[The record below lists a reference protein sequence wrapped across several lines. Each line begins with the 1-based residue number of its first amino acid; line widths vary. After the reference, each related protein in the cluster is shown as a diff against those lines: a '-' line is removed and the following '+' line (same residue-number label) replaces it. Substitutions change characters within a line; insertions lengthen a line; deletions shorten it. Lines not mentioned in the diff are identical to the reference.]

1 MVSLLHWCVLVG
13 NVTTL
18 ANFTALATIS
28 KRLCAVKTVLYGTV
42 LHEDTVHTTLISDHY
57 SLVNIKYL

>member
-1 MVSLLHWCVLVG
+1 MLVG

-18 ANFTALATIS
+18 ADFTALATIS

-57 SLVNIKYL
+57 TLVNIKYL